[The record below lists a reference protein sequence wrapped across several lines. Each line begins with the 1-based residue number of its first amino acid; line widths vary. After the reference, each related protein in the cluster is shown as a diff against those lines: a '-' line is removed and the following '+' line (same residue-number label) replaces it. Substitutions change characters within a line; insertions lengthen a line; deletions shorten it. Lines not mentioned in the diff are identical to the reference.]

1 MGWVWAILLF
11 GSGAFMVA
19 VWHVV
24 QTEQR
29 RGKQRN
35 ATWALVAEQF
45 GLEFTPAPPPARLV
59 GASELGPRIRG
70 TCDGFT
76 VDVRGTDQKLT
87 MTGLEA
93 SLRIGPR
100 EPTGLFDLLSAPLRD
115 PELVVGD
122 PTFEGQVVIESYVE
136 VVTFAALD
144 RGTREVL
151 SHAMGLGMRVV
162 NGELVCAIGGPSAAK
177 MAERLELALD
187 VARRLSVRGPEVRAR
202 LLSLATNDPAP
213 RVRTRALASLIALYP
228 DALETAQAR
237 AHVGLELVEPVLLAH
252 LLESSRG
259 QAVVFDALGAI
270 ASLSAVE
277 RLLQLDCDRSA
288 ERARAAAIA
297 KIQKRL
303 GLGEGGQLSLAQD
316 APESGSLSTAAH
328 DSGQLRIADREGEER

>member
-1 MGWVWAILLF
+1 MVWFVLLL
-11 GSGAFMVA
+11 GVGAMA
-19 VWHVV
+19 QMWW
-24 QTEQR
+24 TSRNGAR
-29 RGKQRN
+29 RLESQHGG
-35 ATWALVAEQF
+35 WALVAAKF
-45 GLEFTPAPPPARLV
+45 GLEFTPRPPPLSLV
-59 GASELGPRIRG
+59 VQEDNAPRIQGAR
-70 TCDGFT
+70 DGFG
-76 VDVRGTDQKLT
+76 VDIRGIYQQLKV
-87 MTGLEA
+87 TGLEA
-93 SLRIGPR
+93 SLRIAPR
-100 EPTGLFDLLSAPLRD
+100 ASADLLGLLGVPLRD

-122 PTFEGQVVIESYVE
+122 PAFEQLVVIESYVE

-144 RGTREVL
+144 RSTREVL

-162 NGELVCAIGGPSAAK
+162 NGELVCAIGGLSSTK
-177 MAERLELALD
+177 LAERLELALD
-187 VARRLSVRGPEVRAR
+187 VARRMSVPGPEVRAR
-202 LLSLATNDPAP
+202 LLSLATDDPAP

-228 DALETAQAR
+228 DAPETAQAR
-237 AHVGLELVEPVLLAH
+237 AHVGLEQVEPMLLAH

-316 APESGSLSTAAH
+316 AAESGSLSTAAL
-328 DSGQLRIADREGEER
+328 DSGQLRIADSDGEER